1 MKKVAFHNLGCKVNA
16 YEMELMQQN
25 FTKNG
30 YEIVSFSEKADIYIV
45 NTCTVTNIADRKS
58 RQMLH
63 RAKALNPDAL
73 VVAAGCYV
81 ETDREGAKADEA
93 IDLVI
98 CNKEKAD
105 ILNLVEEAVKTP
117 YAVSASLR
125 SALYQGPLD
134 LERPQGEA
142 MGGSTLAQLTDH
154 DRAYADLTDHDRAYA
169 DLTDHTRTLSCL
181 TDHARAFIKIQDGC
195 DQYCSYCII
204 PLARG
209 HVVSRDEEETLKE
222 ISDLAGTGCKEF
234 VVTGIH
240 LSSYGLDRAGSLGGS
255 YNIAAKDGSF
265 NNTALTEIIKKISK
279 IDGVERIRLGSL
291 EPRIITEE
299 FLTQMA
305 SLKEFCPHFHL
316 SLQSGSD
323 TVLKRMNRRY
333 DTAEFYE
340 KVQLI
345 RKYFEHPAITTDI
358 IVGFPGETQE
368 EFNETRDYLEKVDFY
383 ETHVFAYSRRR
394 GTAADKMPGQH
405 TQKTKNER
413 SRILM
418 EDSQIRSKRFR
429 EYYIGRMTE
438 ILIEEY
444 ENINGRRYG
453 TGYNKEYVRFMIDV
467 TGREGLSPC
476 SVLNCMIG
484 PENLSPV

>member
-63 RAKALNPDAL
+63 RARALNPAAL

-81 ETDREGAKADEA
+81 ETDRVGAKADEA
-93 IDLVI
+93 IDLI
-98 CNKEKAD
+98 ISNKEKAD
-105 ILNLVEEAVKTP
+105 VVKLVEEALKLTHHQSDPVC
-117 YAVSASLR
+117 
-125 SALYQGPLD
+125 
-134 LERPQGEA
+134 
-142 MGGSTLAQLTDH
+142 TLAH
-154 DRAYADLTDHDRAYA
+154 
-169 DLTDHTRTLSCL
+169 L

-209 HVVSRDEEETLKE
+209 HVVSRSEEEILKE
-222 ISDLAGTGCKEF
+222 ITDLSETGCKEF
-234 VVTGIH
+234 VITGIH
-240 LSSYGLDRAGSLGGS
+240 LSSYGLDRSESLGGS

-299 FLTQMA
+299 FLAQMA
-305 SLKEFCPHFHL
+305 AIREFCPHFHL

-333 DTAEFYE
+333 DTEEFFE

-345 RKYFEHPAITTDI
+345 RKYSEHPAITTDI

-368 EFNETRDYLEKVDFY
+368 EFDATRKYLEKVDLY

-394 GTAADKMPGQH
+394 GTTADKMPGQH
-405 TQKTKNER
+405 TQKTKSER

-418 EDSQIRSKRFR
+418 EDAQIRSKSFR
-429 EYYIGRMTE
+429 EYYIGRPSE
-438 ILIEEY
+438 VLIEEY
-444 ENINGRRYG
+444 VEIDGRRYG
-453 TGYNKEYVRFMIDV
+453 MGYNKEYVRFAISCDDSSPDSKDLIGHIV
-467 TGREGLSPC
+467 TCTGEEFLDDITIKSG
-476 SVLNCMIG
+476 
-484 PENLSPV
+484 NLTL